1 MASKQQNLLKQ
12 YYLLIYFLKI
22 TRPLLPPFFRL
33 IPPARWARQRL
44 NKNPNLKF
52 SDKAK
57 I

>member
-12 YYLLIYFLKI
+12 YYLLIYFFKDYKTTFATI
-22 TRPLLPPFFRL
+22 FRL